1 MGIVEIDNL
10 RVNRNGRTICRVS
23 RLSIEPRDRIA
34 VLGQNGSGKTTLLR
48 VLAGLERDH
57 EGTCQVGVNR
67 RERVYVNQNPYLFR
81 GTVLS
86 NTMYGLRA
94 HGMTRKAAR
103 TRALDWLD
111 KFGVRGLAGSNVL
124 QISGGERRR
133 TALARAIAIEPPLLL
148 LDEPLAE
155 MDSEGA
161 ALVRQVLADLR
172 DATILLTSPTR
183 LTENFAARDFCLDGS
198 GADSSP

>member
-34 VLGQNGSGKTTLLR
+34 VIGKNGSGKTTLLR

-57 EGTCQVGVNR
+57 EGTCEVEVSR
-67 RERVYVNQNPYLFR
+67 RERIYVDQNPYLFR

-86 NTMYGLRA
+86 NAMYGLRA
-94 HGMTRKAAR
+94 RGMTRKAAR
-103 TRALDWLD
+103 TRAMDWLD
-111 KFGVRGLAGSNVL
+111 KFGVRGLAGSNVF

-133 TALARAIAIEPPLLL
+133 AALARAIAIEPPLLL

-161 ALVRQVLADLR
+161 ALVQQVLADLR
-172 DATILLTSPTR
+172 DATILLTSPIR
-183 LTENFAARDFCLDGS
+183 LAKNFAARNFCLDGS
-198 GADSSP
+198 GADSSH